1 MGSELSRETTRQKS
15 RRHFRISCQS
25 YRHASSGQRHAMS
38 RPVHHLAA
46 ARGTQT
52 RSIRLHTHR
61 RPGSPQYGSDPQWGK
76 CVPTLSAHAPLP
88 STHAC
93 AACKMHVPAHCRRA
107 RGLNAGE
114 RRLRKIDRRYR
125 RRGRLTSRVIC
136 GVQLRESNVPHAAP
150 SDVRTLWRLEA
161 AVEEATRRARYTSV
175 NSLQR

>member
-1 MGSELSRETTRQKS
+1 MKLPGRNRGGISA
-15 RRHFRISCQS
+15 FRARAI
-25 YRHASSGQRHAMS
+25 GT
-38 RPVHHLAA
+38 HLAVSGMQCRA
-46 ARGTQT
+46 QWCTTWRQGGTQT

-88 STHAC
+88 WTHAC

-175 NSLQR
+175 NSLQRPSRLSS